1 MEYVSNGRQFMPWSE
16 WELYA
21 KLDGLTGDQLF
32 EKKQNEWKKFKSY
45 EDMTNPTPYLNDN
58 QLKGMALASYI
69 LKPENKDVLLN
80 LLESEQMDQDSLA
93 DAILA
98 HSFNVSNDY
107 RVYNFNLANRAKDF
121 LISLQDEQTSN
132 NRPDESGTT
141 GQA

>member
-1 MEYVSNGRQFMPWSE
+1 MLSTGLLPDGRPAFDISKA
-16 WELYA
+16 A
-21 KLDGLTGDQLF
+21 KLEF
-32 EKKQNEWKKFKSY
+32 ESLNEST
-45 EDMTNPTPYLNDN
+45 TNPTPYLNDN

-69 LKPENKDVLLN
+69 LKPENKDVLIK
-80 LLESEQMDQDSLA
+80 LLESGQIDEDSLA

-132 NRPDESGTT
+132 NRPDESGTA